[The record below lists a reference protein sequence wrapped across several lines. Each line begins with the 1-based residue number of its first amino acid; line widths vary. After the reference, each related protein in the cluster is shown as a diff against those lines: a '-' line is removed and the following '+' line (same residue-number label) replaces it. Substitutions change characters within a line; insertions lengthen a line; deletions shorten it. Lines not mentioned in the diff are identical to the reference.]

1 MAAGRIENFKR
12 VAVSLTDNRF
22 IKPDITGVMMVRY
35 GYPVSELAVRKVI
48 KNKDVIYMLPKG
60 RKVMFYLGSIE

>member
-1 MAAGRIENFKR
+1 MI
-12 VAVSLTDNRF
+12 
-22 IKPDITGVMMVRY
+22 VRY